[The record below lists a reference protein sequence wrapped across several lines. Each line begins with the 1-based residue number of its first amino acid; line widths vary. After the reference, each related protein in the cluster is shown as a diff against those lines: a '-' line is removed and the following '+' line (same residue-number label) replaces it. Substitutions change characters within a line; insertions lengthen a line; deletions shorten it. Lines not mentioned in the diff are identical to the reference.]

1 MPSFIATMTSKGQLT
16 VPAGL
21 RERWK
26 IRPGDQIEFHED
38 RLGVWR
44 VEPLTAGPLD
54 FAESLPKRPRLPGV
68 ASDEDA
74 ITRAVLERNPPR
86 TPRKAAE

>member
-1 MPSFIATMTSKGQLT
+1 MGSFIATMTSKGQLT
-16 VPAGL
+16 LPANL

-26 IRPGDQIEFHED
+26 VQAGDQIEFHED
-38 RLGVWR
+38 YRGVWR
-44 VEPLTAGPLD
+44 VTPLTAGPLD
-54 FAESLPKRPRLPGV
+54 FAENLPKRPRLPGV
-68 ASDEDA
+68 TSDEDA